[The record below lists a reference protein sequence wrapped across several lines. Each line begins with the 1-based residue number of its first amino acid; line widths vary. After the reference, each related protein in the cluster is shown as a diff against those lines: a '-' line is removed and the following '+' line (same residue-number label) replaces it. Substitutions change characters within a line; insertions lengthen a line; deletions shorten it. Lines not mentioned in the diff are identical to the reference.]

1 MLQNSHW
8 IRLLYNHTCGE
19 FQLQIIII
27 KKNVDYKF
35 SSEIVRLA
43 VLAHCARN
51 QNEVVKS
58 VFTGVLKVAKYT
70 LDEITWDQAQ
80 FYEAKS
86 T

>member
-27 KKNVDYKF
+27 KTNVDYKF
-35 SSEIVRLA
+35 SSEIVRLG

-70 LDEITWDQAQ
+70 LDEITWDQVQ
-80 FYEAKS
+80 FYEAKW

>member
-19 FQLQIIII
+19 FQFLIII

-35 SSEIVRLA
+35 SSEIVRLG
-43 VLAHCARN
+43 VLALCARN